1 MTRNSLP
8 SDQPGALVST
18 GGAFETRLT
27 RFANALVM
35 GIARHWLALF
45 NTAWGLYALIPVLA
59 PVFMLLGWETP
70 ARLIYGIYSF
80 LCHQLPDHSYFLFG
94 TLAGA
99 PHLHELEAA
108 GMPAGLDL
116 FGQRRF
122 IGNAE
127 AGFKVALC
135 QRDLSI
141 YLSVLGAGLLF
152 ALLRN
157 RITIRPPSI
166 KLYLLLLVPM
176 AIDGLTQMFGLR
188 ESDWL
193 MRSLTGGLFG
203 AASVWLAYP
212 YVEDAMRDVIATEE
226 RRIAAASPSASQQ

>member
-1 MTRNSLP
+1 MPAPRS
-8 SDQPGALVST
+8 
-18 GGAFETRLT
+18 AFEERLT
-27 RFANALVM
+27 RFANALVI

-59 PVFMLLGWETP
+59 PILMQLGLETP
-70 ARLIYGIYSF
+70 ARLIYGIYSL

-94 TLAGA
+94 TLSGA

-108 GMPAGLDL
+108 GMPTGVDL
-116 FGQRRF
+116 FSQRRF

-141 YLSVLGAGLLF
+141 YLSVLAAGLF
-152 ALLRN
+152 YALLRN
-157 RITIRPPSI
+157 RIAIRPPSI

-176 AIDGLTQMFGLR
+176 AIDGVTQMLGLR

-212 YVEDAMRDVIATEE
+212 YVDDAMRDVIAIEE
-226 RRIAAASPSASQQ
+226 GRVAVAPPPTRGQ

>member
-1 MTRNSLP
+1 MTRDSAP
-8 SDQPGALVST
+8 SERSVAASRGT
-18 GGAFETRLT
+18 FEARLT
-27 RFANALVM
+27 RFADGLVM

-59 PVFMLLGWETP
+59 PIFMELGLETP

-94 TLAGA
+94 SLAGA

-108 GMPAGLDL
+108 GMPVGLDL

-122 IGNAE
+122 IGNTE

-141 YLSVLGAGLLF
+141 YLSVLAAGLIF
-152 ALLRN
+152 ALWRN
-157 RITIRPPSI
+157 RINIRPPSI

-176 AIDGLTQMFGLR
+176 AIDGVTQMLGLR
-188 ESDWL
+188 ESDWV

-212 YVEDAMRDVIATEE
+212 YVDDAMRDVIATEE
-226 RRIAAASPSASQQ
+226 RRTSPAHTSAS